1 MSQKERDSMR
11 ETVYVCMCVKE
22 RGTEN
27 VFIFFSGKKLKKKT
41 QNPKFHLKSLKC
53 FEGSVDTVSQ
63 STLVI
68 VAVSRSSLV
77 VRVKNRAS
85 NNTPALQPAD
95 KAVVY

>member
-27 VFIFFSGKKLKKKT
+27 AFFSGKKLKKKT

-53 FEGSVDTVSQ
+53 FGGSVDTVSQ

>member
-41 QNPKFHLKSLKC
+41 KKPEVPSEEFEVFRGICRYC
-53 FEGSVDTVSQ
+53 FTKHFGDCRCESKLFSCQG
-63 STLVI
+63 
-68 VAVSRSSLV
+68 
-77 VRVKNRAS
+77 
-85 NNTPALQPAD
+85 
-95 KAVVY
+95 